1 MKNIMKYTLLFAIC
15 ILLIGIIINIK
26 DSFAHEINETVNED
40 SNFIY
45 YIEVKYD
52 EIHSNRNTVYFSDSI
67 HVEDT
72 LPEGLTFVE
81 FIPLNR
87 NGSGTSQST
96 CYNVLGSPSYN
107 EQTRKITC
115 DLNHMYRGCTFKLG
129 IVVKTGTTNSRTDYY
144 NTAKTNY
151 RNKEYYSNTAHTY
164 IGNEDASLHSVN
176 YSFAGISNDELNYSI
191 PEKRYSEGQEIILE
205 KPEKVFG
212 YKFVGWSSNDVTIT
226 DGRFIMPNK
235 NVNIVG
241 TYEFLNIPKHKV
253 TFRIE
258 GDGPKSFVL
267 PKERE
272 YYYNDKVA
280 LETIISDDAF
290 SHIFDDEYMLFD
302 FKYSNNVI
310 VSDYDTF
317 SMPDSDVTV
326 SLIFEKVPYAIK
338 YNFIGKIIPVDAE
351 LPKSTI
357 SYADHL
363 LDSEYT
369 DRLDELENYDSS
381 YLLYFSQGN
390 NININPSNT
399 TILYGISTHFYG
411 DKINL
416 IKDYKSTTCV
426 NLETNS
432 NVKCRF
438 LGWLYNDEFNMPSR
452 HLNIY
457 GTWMEITGTFEPEIK
472 VEVTNKKDFYKK
484 GETVQFKTTITNTS
498 DVDIK
503 DLVVEN
509 KFKNQVFVEN
519 DKYTVNNDLITIKE
533 IKANESINLYSTYVV
548 GENTNREFTNE
559 LEIISAS
566 AEGGYYLENSDYTAS
581 TNFETR
587 KTGDS
592 TPVDNTNN
600 TVIEK
605 NETISTETNS
615 TPSNETHVPKTSDN
629 AYIYI
634 LLLVGSLILIVAI
647 IIVFIKNKKND
658 K

>member
-1 MKNIMKYTLLFAIC
+1 MKYTLLFAIC

-26 DSFAHEINETVNED
+26 DSFAHEINETINED

-45 YIEVKYD
+45 YIEVKYN
-52 EIHSNRNTVYFSDSI
+52 EIHGNGHGLYSSDSI

-81 FIPLNR
+81 FIPFKNQ
-87 NGSGTSQST
+87 NT

-107 EQTRKITC
+107 EQTRKIIC
-115 DLNHMYRGCTFKLG
+115 DLNYMYSGCTFKLG
-129 IVVKTGTTNSRTDYY
+129 VIVKTGTTNLRTDYY

-164 IGNEDASLHSVN
+164 IGNENASLHSVN
-176 YSFAGISNDELNYSI
+176 YSFAGISNDLLNSVI
-191 PEKRYSEGQEIILE
+191 PEKSYSEGQEVTLE
-205 KPEKVFG
+205 EPEEVFG
-212 YKFVGWSSNDVTIT
+212 YNFIGWSSNDVTIT

-235 NVNIVG
+235 NVTIVG

-272 YYYNDKVA
+272 YYYNDKVK
-280 LETIISDDAF
+280 LVTIISGDAF

-302 FKYSNNVI
+302 VKYSDNV
-310 VSDYDTF
+310 VDYNYKGF
-317 SMPDSDVTV
+317 SMPDSDVTI
-326 SLIFEKVPYAIK
+326 SLIFEKVPYAIG
-338 YNFIGKIIPVDAE
+338 YNFIGKIIPIDAE

-357 SYADHL
+357 NYIDHI
-363 LDSEYT
+363 LDDEYYY
-369 DRLDELENYDSS
+369 RLHVLENYDHS

-390 NININPSNT
+390 NINNNPSNT
-399 TILYGISTHFYG
+399 DNSVLYGMSLHFYG
-411 DKINL
+411 DKVNL
-416 IKDYKSTTCV
+416 IKDYKSTTCI
-426 NLETNS
+426 NLETNT

-509 KFKNQVFVEN
+509 KFKDQVFVEN
-519 DKYTVNNDLITIKE
+519 DKYTVNDDLITIKE

-587 KTGDS
+587 KTGDN

-600 TVIEK
+600 TE

-647 IIVFIKNKKND
+647 IIVFIKNKKD

>member
-26 DSFAHEINETVNED
+26 DSFAHEINETINED

-45 YIEVKYD
+45 YIEVKYN
-52 EIHSNRNTVYFSDSI
+52 EIHGNGHGLYSSDSI

-81 FIPLNR
+81 FIPFKNQ
-87 NGSGTSQST
+87 NT

-107 EQTRKITC
+107 EQTRKIIC
-115 DLNHMYRGCTFKLG
+115 DLNYMYSGCTFKLG
-129 IVVKTGTTNSRTDYY
+129 VIVKTGTTNLRTDYY

-164 IGNEDASLHSVN
+164 IGNENASLHSVN
-176 YSFAGISNDELNYSI
+176 YSFAGISNDLLNSVI
-191 PEKRYSEGQEIILE
+191 PEKSYSEGQEVTLE
-205 KPEKVFG
+205 EPEEVFG
-212 YKFVGWSSNDVTIT
+212 YNFIGWSSNDVTIT

-235 NVNIVG
+235 NVTIVG

-272 YYYNDKVA
+272 YYYNDKVK
-280 LETIISDDAF
+280 LVTIISGDAF

-302 FKYSNNVI
+302 VKYSDNV
-310 VSDYDTF
+310 VDYNYKGF
-317 SMPDSDVTV
+317 SMPDSDVTI
-326 SLIFEKVPYAIK
+326 SLIFEKVPYAIG
-338 YNFIGKIIPVDAE
+338 YNFIGKIIPIDAE

-357 SYADHL
+357 NYIDHI
-363 LDSEYT
+363 LDDEYYY
-369 DRLDELENYDSS
+369 RLHVLENYDHS

-390 NININPSNT
+390 NINNNPSNT
-399 TILYGISTHFYG
+399 DNSVLYGMSLHFYG
-411 DKINL
+411 DKVNL
-416 IKDYKSTTCV
+416 IKDYKSTTCI
-426 NLETNS
+426 NLETNT

-509 KFKNQVFVEN
+509 KFKDQVFVEN
-519 DKYTVNNDLITIKE
+519 DKYTVNDDLITIKE

-587 KTGDS
+587 KTGDN

-600 TVIEK
+600 TE

-647 IIVFIKNKKND
+647 IIVFIKNKKD